1 MKLLVD
7 RLPTNPTLTA
17 RVLKQMKIAT
27 YLLKIPSVERVRVRC
42 VMVRGPK

>member
-7 RLPTNPTLTA
+7 RLPTNSTLTA
-17 RVLKQMKIAT
+17 RVLKQVQIAP
-27 YLLKIPSVERVRVRC
+27 YLLKTPSVERVHVRC